1 MGEWSGRVAEN
12 LPRACGAGLFA
23 VRSPRLR
30 WHTLTASGS
39 AGNDQRVA
47 ALGVRL
53 YQYIHPE
60 HPVQRLGLQYLL
72 RSAAGLDTAV
82 AEQQQ
87 LVAVAGGEVQ
97 VVEDDQHAGTLI
109 GEAAHRIQ
117 YAQLVQWVEHG
128 GRLVEQQYLAIGPR
142 PQLRQHPGQMH
153 SLTFAAGQLQVAAS
167 AQVLG
172 IHRAQYPGHYL
183 LIRSHAGVVG
193 HAAHAYHLFDAEAE
207 VQAGALRQYRQPLGT
222 RAARPVGQWPGVEQ
236 HLAAAGGQFAI
247 QYAKQA
253 ALACTVGA
261 QHPQHLARLQGQ
273 TDIAQYPS
281 PAPGHAHVLRLQ
293 HQPRLRISR

>member
-97 VVEDDQHAGTLI
+97 VVTREMLAYSRDAV
-109 GEAAHRIQ
+109 GEEATGRI
-117 YAQLVQWVEHG
+117 
-128 GRLVEQQYLAIGPR
+128 
-142 PQLRQHPGQMH
+142 
-153 SLTFAAGQLQVAAS
+153 
-167 AQVLG
+167 
-172 IHRAQYPGHYL
+172 
-183 LIRSHAGVVG
+183 
-193 HAAHAYHLFDAEAE
+193 
-207 VQAGALRQYRQPLGT
+207 
-222 RAARPVGQWPGVEQ
+222 
-236 HLAAAGGQFAI
+236 
-247 QYAKQA
+247 
-253 ALACTVGA
+253 VGA
-261 QHPQHLARLQGQ
+261 V
-273 TDIAQYPS
+273 
-281 PAPGHAHVLRLQ
+281 PGLEAF
-293 HQPRLRISR
+293 I